1 MNVTGRHPDAS
12 PLAARPR
19 PPQRPWARTGDGAK
33 LIITRM
39 AVLLGT
45 ATGSRRARGLKHDGR
60 PAEVLFVGHW
70 LDALAKASTGHR
82 ERHRTNDSGTE
93 SPPETRRPVENSV
106 APVAQGMT
114 RRALLRRG
122 AVVGAVV
129 WTTPVLQ
136 TALAPTA
143 SASADRAIRTTPPPS
158 ARWGSCASPVSAW
171 SMAEARAAPP
181 ATSAP
186 AASAPVA
193 SVLPGPEPPARREP
207 SARPASAPAGCAS
220 PMDVGDGARPLPTAR
235 TTPSAAPRVCVAAP
249 VPPAPTRRSA
259 SHGSAPMAGAWA
271 GPDRGRR
278 QSGRSARRYPSERR
292 HTRTGQNRPATRPG
306 SSLSPRVSPD
316 SGRSSGGR
324 P

>member
-1 MNVTGRHPDAS
+1 
-12 PLAARPR
+12 
-19 PPQRPWARTGDGAK
+19 

-136 TALAPTA
+136 TALAPAA
-143 SASADRAIRTTPPPS
+143 SASHCTNCVGIG
-158 ARWGSCASPVSAW
+158 GSCDPNHST
-171 SMAEARAAPP
+171 AECQVGLVCLAGVCLVDGGSSGCT
-181 ATSAP
+181 TSNQ
-186 AASAPVA
+186 
-193 SVLPGPEPPARREP
+193 
-207 SARPASAPAGCAS
+207 CAS
-220 PMDVGDGARPLPTAR
+220 GVCSGGVCLAWPGTTCTSGTQCASGKCTGGVCFANGRGGRCKTTADCTDNTQCGPTGVCGGAG
-235 TTPSAAPRVCVAAP
+235 APCANKEKCVSRVC
-249 VPPAPTRRSA
+249 TN
-259 SHGSAPMAGAWA
+259 GGCFG
-271 GPDRGRR
+271 GP
-278 QSGRSARRYPSERR
+278 
-292 HTRTGQNRPATRPG
+292 
-306 SSLSPRVSPD
+306 
-316 SGRSSGGR
+316 
-324 P
+324 